1 VVGRLYTKYKSTH
14 QNVEKQVARDF
25 NHGAVRVGYVTELYP
40 LVLENGDMT
49 EGLYHAEYGDGNEE
63 DMDGR
68 EGAAAT
74 ALAAE
79 A

>member
-1 VVGRLYTKYKSTH
+1 M
-14 QNVEKQVARDF
+14 
-25 NHGAVRVGYVTELYP
+25 TELYP

-49 EGLYHAEYGDGNEE
+49 EGLYHAEYVDGNEE